1 MMYGCQSMVDRIES
15 VIIKHPRDAFISAEN
30 LENHWQEF
38 NYAGCP
44 DYKKAL
50 MEFKHFEGLL
60 KKYIPKIFYLPRHE
74 KCGLDSIYTHDPL
87 KITRQGAILMN
98 MGKMLRAGEPEVLQ
112 EWLSE
117 IGVPVLGRIKA
128 PGRMEG
134 GDVVWLDQKTLAI
147 GRGYR
152 TNAKGIRQLKALT
165 AGFIDRFIEVPLPHA
180 GGADECLH
188 LMSIISLIDRDL
200 AVVYSRYLPVFFREI
215 LIEMGIE
222 LIEVAD
228 DEYDTL
234 GASVLTLGPRKCLY
248 LAGNPKTRRKM
259 IRAGV
264 EVFTYR
270 GEEISLKG
278 TGGPTCLTCPVM
290 RK

>member
-1 MMYGCQSMVDRIES
+1 MMYGCHSMVDRIES
-15 VIIKHPRDAFISAEN
+15 VIIKHPRHAFISEDN
-30 LENHWQEF
+30 LKKQWRKF

-50 MEFKHFEGLL
+50 LEFEHFESVL
-60 KKYIPKIFYLPRHE
+60 KQYIPEIYYLPRHA

-87 KITRQGAILMN
+87 KITRKGAILMN
-98 MGKMLRAGEPEVLQ
+98 MGKDLRSDEPAALQ
-112 EWLSE
+112 QWLLE
-117 IGVPVLGRIKA
+117 IGIPVLGKIKT

-134 GDVVWLDQKTLAI
+134 GDVIWLDQKTLAI

-152 TNAKGIRQLKALT
+152 TNAEGIRQLKALT
-165 AGFIDRFIEVPLPHA
+165 AGFIDRVIEVPLPHV
-180 GGADECLH
+180 GGVNECLH
-188 LMSIISLIDRDL
+188 LMSLISLIDRDL
-200 AVVYSRYLPVFFREI
+200 AVVYSRFLPVFFREI
-215 LIEMGIE
+215 LTEMGIG

-234 GASVLTLGPRKCLY
+234 GTNVLALGPRKCLY
-248 LAGNPKTRRKM
+248 LDGNWKTRRKM

-264 EVFTYR
+264 EVVTYR

-278 TGGPTCLTCPVM
+278 TGGPTCLTCPVS
-290 RK
+290 RQ